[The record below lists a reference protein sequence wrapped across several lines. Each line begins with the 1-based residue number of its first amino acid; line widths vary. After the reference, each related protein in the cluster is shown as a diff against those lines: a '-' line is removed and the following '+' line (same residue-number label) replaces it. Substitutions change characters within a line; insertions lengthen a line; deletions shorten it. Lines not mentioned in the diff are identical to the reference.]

1 MAIKVN
7 NTTVIDDSRNLQNVQ
22 GIKTINNTSILGSGN
37 ISAGATSTAGAV
49 GAYALCRDDSGSA
62 TTIGGSVSASSLYY
76 LSFAYN
82 GFYIDTSNVPS
93 GTWRVMGY
101 SSGNNRGSVFLRIS

>member
-7 NTTVIDDSRNLQNVQ
+7 GTTVIDDSRNL
-22 GIKTINNTSILGSGN
+22 INIASG
-37 ISAGATSTAGAV
+37 AGATSTAGAV
-49 GAYALCRDDSGSA
+49 GAYAYCRDDSGSA
-62 TTIGGSVSASSLYY
+62 TTLGGSVSASSLYY
-76 LSFAYN
+76 LSNAYN

>member
-7 NTTVIDDSRNLQNVQ
+7 GTTVIDDSRNLQNVQ
-22 GIKTINNTSILGSGN
+22 GIKTINSTSILGSGD

-49 GAYALCRDDSGSA
+49 GAYALCRNDSGV
-62 TTIGGSVSASSLYY
+62 TRTVGGSESASNLYY

-82 GFYIDTSNVPS
+82 GFYIDTSNRPS
-93 GTWRVMGY
+93 GTWRVMSYTTPSNQGTIL
-101 SSGNNRGSVFLRIS
+101 LRIS